1 MRRRIFQIKNG
12 RVGEGG
18 GSLLK
23 GAKKSLLGGGCGVE
37 AEFHSQLFEEDE
49 GENGLRPQAHK
60 SRDVALK
67 TKTKI

>member
-1 MRRRIFQIKNG
+1 M
-12 RVGEGG
+12 